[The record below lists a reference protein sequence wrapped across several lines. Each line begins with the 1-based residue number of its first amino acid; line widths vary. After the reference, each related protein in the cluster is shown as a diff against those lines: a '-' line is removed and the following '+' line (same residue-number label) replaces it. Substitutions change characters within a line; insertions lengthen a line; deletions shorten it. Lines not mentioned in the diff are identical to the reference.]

1 MVRRSPDNE
10 ARLVVRKRDGR
21 QVPFDPERLL
31 QSMQRALAATGRF
44 EPSLA
49 ADLRGVI
56 ETYLADQ
63 ARQNHAGRVGLV
75 TADAI
80 AELAQE
86 VLRGAGCE
94 PAAQVYRAARDER
107 ARARGLLRIR
117 ATAAHDPVRAIPP
130 GLLGGPSGA
139 GDASD
144 EDADTGGVVAPAR
157 EFRGGGDVRCED
169 SEAWSKGRVAA
180 LLAQATDLA
189 PGVVDAVAAEVERGL
204 FASGLRSIGA
214 ALLREW
220 VDNELV
226 LRGHPP
232 RLGKH
237 RFVGLAPHELRG
249 ILADGAAVRSAET
262 EVSRRLFTRYALA
275 EVFPSDAC
283 RAHEQGLI
291 GLENLGSCGR
301 LDSVTLA
308 PWHAPAFAGVADPR
322 ERLAALGPQLRTLAN
337 LLSREVLL
345 DWDGPA
351 LGSLALSDLLLHLA
365 EVAPVHAGGAR
376 IVFCIRP
383 EHAGSAEAFLDALS
397 ILRRGTLP
405 RPALLPCVRLPVA
418 ALSADL
424 LAQAVAAEAVDDRLQ
439 FAATAPPHGVVS
451 ASVAVNVARLALG
464 CGPRRVH
471 EFLAGLEAA
480 TDLALGALAAQDA
493 LMGDGDAPAQLLLR
507 ATGLSAAQLPRRRR
521 LALAGVNEAAQL
533 LLGDGPRG
541 RANRIDLAAA
551 IGERLRRRLTDR
563 EPLVRLGRAT
573 RASCDRF
580 GRLDLQAFPGGREL
594 LKLTADRDGYR
605 YDAAQGLAPGADGA
619 EAGREA
625 GRFWQCLGLDTE
637 VFVPRCTGGTNQRLA
652 YLPAFHS
659 VTNPVPDLNPCG

>member
-1 MVRRSPDNE
+1 MVRRSPDDD

-21 QVPFDPERLL
+21 QMAFDPARLL
-31 QSMQRALAATGRF
+31 QSLQLALAATGRL

-49 ADLRGVI
+49 SDLRGVI

-63 ARQNHAGRVGLV
+63 AREGRGGRPGVV
-75 TADAI
+75 SADAI

-94 PAAQVYRAARDER
+94 PAAQVYRAAREER

-130 GLLGGPSGA
+130 AMPGVPAVAA
-139 GDASD
+139 GTHDAAAGSSVFGTD
-144 EDADTGGVVAPAR
+144 FRTEDP
-157 EFRGGGDVRCED
+157 
-169 SEAWSKGRVAA
+169 EAWSKGRVAA
-180 LLAQATDLA
+180 LLAQATELE
-189 PGVVDAVAAEVERGL
+189 PGVVDAIASEVERGL

-220 VDNELV
+220 IDNELV

-237 RFVGLAPHELRG
+237 RFVGLAAHELRG
-249 ILADGAAVRSAET
+249 ILADGAAGLTAES
-262 EVSRRLFTRYALA
+262 EVSRRLFTRYALS
-275 EVFPSDAC
+275 EVFPADVRA
-283 RAHEQGLI
+283 AHEQGLI

-308 PWHAPAFAGVADPR
+308 PWQLPALGGAAGQR
-322 ERLAALGPQLRTLAN
+322 ERLAALGPLLRTLSN

-351 LGSLALSDLLLHLA
+351 LASQALSDLLLHLA

-376 IVFCIRP
+376 IVFCVRP
-383 EHAGSAEAFLDALS
+383 ERAGSSEAFLGALQ
-397 ILRRGTLP
+397 ILRRGNLP
-405 RPALLPCVRLPVA
+405 RPALLPCVRLPA
-418 ALSADL
+418 GALSCDV
-424 LAQAVAAEAVDDRLQ
+424 LAAAVAAEAVDDRLQ
-439 FAATAPPHGVVS
+439 FAVSAPRHGAVS
-451 ASVAVNVARLALG
+451 ASVAVNVARLALA

-471 EFLAGLEAA
+471 DFLAALDSA
-480 TDLALGALAAQDA
+480 TEHALSALAAQDA
-493 LMGDGDAPAQLLLR
+493 LMGDGDSPAQALRR
-507 ATGLSAAQLPRRRR
+507 ATGLSEAMLPRRRR
-521 LALAGVNEAAQL
+521 IALAGVNEAAQL

-551 IGERLRRRLTDR
+551 IGERLGRSLASRD
-563 EPLVRLGRAT
+563 PQVCLGLAS

-580 GRLDLQAFPGGREL
+580 GRLDLQGFPAGREL
-594 LKLTADRDGYR
+594 LALNGERDGYR
-605 YDAAQGLAPGADGA
+605 YDTAQGLAPAADGA
-619 EAGREA
+619 EAGRETA
-625 GRFWQCLGLDTE
+625 RFWQCLGLDSE
-637 VFVPRCTGGTNQRLA
+637 APVPRLSAGTTQRLA
-652 YLPAFHS
+652 FLPAFHS
-659 VTNPVPDLNPCG
+659 AMTPVPDLNPCG